1 MERASGLHPEGHRF
15 DPDNLHQFNEAIMTL
30 EEHKRAAAKF
40 EEFSVKMA
48 AQLGLTSKDLRELNK
63 RKH

>member
-1 MERASGLHPEGHRF
+1 
-15 DPDNLHQFNEAIMTL
+15 MTL
-30 EEHKRAAAKF
+30 KEHKRAAAKF